1 MYKEFEDK
9 VKKAQAEVPRTDPVK
24 GEPPYPVYRPS
35 KGEFVWVN
43 TLNDVVFVSLGEKF
57 LAKADQIIQD
67 QDNFGRMSWLN
78 RLFYSGHK

>member
-1 MYKEFEDK
+1 MDESFEEQ
-9 VKKAQAEVPRTDPVK
+9 VKKAQAEVPRTVPK
-24 GEPPYPVYRPS
+24 QGSPPYPVYRPS
-35 KGEFVWVN
+35 KGEVIWV
-43 TLNDVVFVSLGEKF
+43 TDLNDVVFVSLGEKF